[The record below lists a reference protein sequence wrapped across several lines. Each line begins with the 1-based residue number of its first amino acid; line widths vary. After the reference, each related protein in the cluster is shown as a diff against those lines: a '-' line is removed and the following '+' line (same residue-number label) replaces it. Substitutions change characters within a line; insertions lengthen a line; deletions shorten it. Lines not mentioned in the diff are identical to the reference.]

1 VGGVLARE
9 LAEDYPLVDVDTDAF
24 DAARILAF
32 NNLPGLVVTDSEGS
46 PYAVLPAS
54 QVVRFVVPEY
64 VREDPSLARVI
75 EERAADQIARSL
87 AGRRVR
93 DLLPERLHEL
103 PVVRADDT
111 VLELAA
117 LMAQVRSPLV
127 AVVDQGRIIGV
138 VTAARLLALGCGTV

>member
-1 VGGVLARE
+1 MLARE

-24 DAARILAF
+24 DAARVLAF

-75 EERAADQIARSL
+75 EEQAADRIARSL

-93 DLLPERLHEL
+93 DLLPTRPHEL
-103 PVVRADDT
+103 PVVKADDT

-117 LMAQVRSPLV
+117 LMAKARSPLV
-127 AVVDQGRIIGV
+127 AVVEQGRIIGV
-138 VTAARLLALGCGTV
+138 VTAVRLLAHGCGAV

>member
-1 VGGVLARE
+1 MLARE

-24 DAARILAF
+24 DAARVLAF

-75 EERAADQIARSL
+75 EEQAADRIARSL

-93 DLLPERLHEL
+93 DLLPTRPHEL
-103 PVVRADDT
+103 PVVKADDT

-117 LMAQVRSPLV
+117 LMAKARSPLV
-127 AVVDQGRIIGV
+127 AVMEQGRIIGV
-138 VTAARLLALGCGTV
+138 VTAVRLLAHGCGAV

>member
-1 VGGVLARE
+1 VLARE
-9 LAEDYPLVDVDTDAF
+9 LAEDYPLVDFDTDAL

-32 NNLPGLVVTDSEGS
+32 NHLPGLVVIDDKGA
-46 PYAVLPAS
+46 PFAVLPAS

-75 EERAADQIARSL
+75 EEEAADQIARSL
-87 AGRRVR
+87 AGRRVC
-93 DLLPERLHEL
+93 DLLPQRPHEL
-103 PVVRADDT
+103 PVVTADDT

-127 AVVDQGRIIGV
+127 AVVDKGRIIGV
-138 VTAARLLALGCGTV
+138 VTAVRLLALGCGAV